1 MPPQILRLLVLTL
14 AIAGSYFVAR
24 AVLKPACFGQYGWYR
39 GDALGEIASLPAS
52 YAGKA
57 ACEEC
62 HDAVVEKK
70 AKSKHKTISCESCHG
85 PNGEHADNPATET
98 KKITD
103 PKFCLRCH
111 QANPS
116 KPVKFPQ
123 IDPAEHFSD
132 LKCGECHLA
141 HAPSESPSK

>member
-1 MPPQILRLLVLTL
+1 LLLTL
-14 AIAGSYFVAR
+14 AIAGSYFAAR

-39 GDALGEIASLPAS
+39 GDALTEIASHPTS
-52 YAGKA
+52 YAGMK

-62 HDAVVEKK
+62 HEVVVEKK
-70 AKSKHKTISCESCHG
+70 AKSKHQFVSCESCHG
-85 PNGEHADNPATET
+85 PNAEHADNPTTET

-111 QANPS
+111 EANLT
-116 KPVKFPQ
+116 KPAKFPQ
-123 IDPAEHFSD
+123 IDPKEHYSD
-132 LKCGECHLA
+132 SKCGECHLP